1 MIKLN
6 KFYFFLLK
14 HIIII
19 FELLLLGYF
28 IKIINKSSS
37 FPNIYLKNKNSNSL
51 YFNNIKK
58 TLQNIIYKMFK
69 KNITYINRLFI
80 KGHLRFGNYFISL
93 NNAII
98 FCEFFRCKNII
109 IVKKNDYIKGNIFYQ
124 KYNLTLEPNYS
135 FNFIDNNSML
145 IDINFFFYKCK
156 FMVLGKV
163 NRFYVFRKEII
174 NNLPKV
180 KINIDDIYI
189 YIRGGDIFRN
199 INKSVHLY
207 IQPPLCFY
215 KKVLNQFSFREISI
229 ISEDT
234 SNPVIPVLLK
244 DYPYIKYN
252 KNDIKLDISYLL
264 NSYNIISATSSFSK
278 FKVFMGI

>member
-37 FPNIYLKNKNSNSL
+37 FSNIYLKNKNSNSL

-109 IVKKNDYIKGNIFYQ
+109 IVKKNDYIK
-124 KYNLTLEPNYS
+124 
-135 FNFIDNNSML
+135 
-145 IDINFFFYKCK
+145 
-156 FMVLGKV
+156 V
-163 NRFYVFRKEII
+163 
-174 NNLPKV
+174 
-180 KINIDDIYI
+180 IY
-189 YIRGGDIFRN
+189 FT
-199 INKSVHLY
+199 K
-207 IQPPLCFY
+207 
-215 KKVLNQFSFREISI
+215 
-229 ISEDT
+229 
-234 SNPVIPVLLK
+234 
-244 DYPYIKYN
+244 
-252 KNDIKLDISYLL
+252 
-264 NSYNIISATSSFSK
+264 NII
-278 FKVFMGI
+278 